1 MLSDNDKQILN
12 KLKDEYPEAYEL
24 FERREEEHRRL
35 LKQGCHDIRN
45 IVTLLSGSYQL
56 LGLTNPQL
64 NSIPRYVTMDSD
76 IKNLVKAFNDVAMFR
91 YAAAISPS
99 DVHIYDIKSMLDTY
113 ISNNLPTAYPDINII
128 CACTNDTI
136 SLDASRLVTAV
147 GCMIANAVE
156 ASDSMVPIDVIMH
169 CDNDNSLDITVQ
181 NHGGCPAPDMADIM
195 FTPFSTDKQEHLGL
209 GLAIAAETANA
220 MGGSISWSHSDGLT
234 SFTISVKL
242 TGSKNT

>member
-64 NSIPRYVTMDSD
+64 NSIPRYVTMGSD
-76 IKNLVKAFNDVAMFR
+76 IKNLVKAFNDVAMYR

-99 DVHIYDIKSMLDTY
+99 DVCIHDIKSMLDTY
-113 ISNNLPTAYPDINII
+113 ISNNFPTAHPDINII
-128 CACTNDTI
+128 CTCTNDSTTCKCCRMYDCKCCR
-136 SLDASRLVTAV
+136 SL
-147 GCMIANAVE
+147 
-156 ASDSMVPIDVIMH
+156 
-169 CDNDNSLDITVQ
+169 
-181 NHGGCPAPDMADIM
+181 
-195 FTPFSTDKQEHLGL
+195 
-209 GLAIAAETANA
+209 
-220 MGGSISWSHSDGLT
+220 
-234 SFTISVKL
+234 
-242 TGSKNT
+242 

>member
-24 FERREEEHRRL
+24 FERREEEHRKL

-64 NSIPRYVTMDSD
+64 NSIPRYVTMGSD

-91 YAAAISPS
+91 YAATISPS
-99 DVHIYDIKSMLDTY
+99 DVCIYDIKSMLDTY
-113 ISNNLPTAYPDINII
+113 ISNNLPTSHPDINIT
-128 CACTNDTI
+128 CACTNETI
-136 SLDASRLVTAV
+136 SLDAARLVNAV
-147 GCMIANAVE
+147 GCMIANALE
-156 ASDSMVPIDVIMH
+156 ASDSVTPIDVTIH
-169 CDNDNSLDITVQ
+169 CDSDISLDVTVQ
-181 NHGGCPAPDMADIM
+181 NHGNCPSPDIADIM

-220 MGGSISWSHSDGLT
+220 MDGSISWAHNDGLT

-242 TGSKNT
+242 ARS